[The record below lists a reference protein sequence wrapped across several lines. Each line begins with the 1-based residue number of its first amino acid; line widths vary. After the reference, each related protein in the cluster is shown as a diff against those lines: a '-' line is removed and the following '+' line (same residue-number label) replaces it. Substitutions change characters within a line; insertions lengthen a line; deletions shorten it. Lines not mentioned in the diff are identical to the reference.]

1 MVSVVQRGKWYN
13 STFNIDSAIFLLVPD
28 LDQVWLRRF
37 RAAEERG
44 ERNAA
49 LGQIFADAQF
59 QMEMWVIE
67 NTHPQDHI
75 QVAVRNHSLS
85 REIRSVMSTAETF
98 LWRAFFFQILGVLNS
113 NEDFDFD
120 DGFMFEIE
128 RIPLTGD
135 TFRRKDVSKELEFVL
150 CLE

>member
-1 MVSVVQRGKWYN
+1 MIYSSLLLSEKTMVSVVQRGRRHN
-13 STFNIDSAIFLLVPD
+13 ATFNIDSVTFQLRPE
-28 LDQVWLRRF
+28 LDDVWLLRF

-59 QMEMWVIE
+59 QLEMWVIE

-75 QVAVRNHSLS
+75 QVSMRSHSLS

-98 LWRAFFFQILGVLNS
+98 SWRAFFFKS
-113 NEDFDFD
+113 SE
-120 DGFMFEIE
+120 
-128 RIPLTGD
+128 
-135 TFRRKDVSKELEFVL
+135 
-150 CLE
+150 C

>member
-1 MVSVVQRGKWYN
+1 MVSVVQRGRRHN
-13 STFNIDSAIFLLVPD
+13 CTFNIDSVIFELLPD
-28 LDQVWLRRF
+28 LDGVWVRRF

-59 QMEMWVIE
+59 QLEMWVIE

-75 QVAVRNHSLS
+75 QVSMRSHSLS

-98 LWRAFFFQILGVLNS
+98 SWRPFFFSNPRGV
-113 NEDFDFD
+113 EFKR
-120 DGFMFEIE
+120 GF
-128 RIPLTGD
+128 R
-135 TFRRKDVSKELEFVL
+135 FR
-150 CLE
+150 